1 MRSGPPVDPNLD
13 VLVLVAVVAIHDPR
27 RSDEVAM
34 RVAALDVFPL
44 ADPDGAG
51 GGRDVGEGVVGVD
64 GCLRHLA
71 IPSMGV
77 TRLTAESAPAKPAAK
92 K

>member
-1 MRSGPPVDPNLD
+1 MCRSMRSGPPVDPNLD

-51 GGRDVGEGVVGVD
+51 GGGT
-64 GCLRHLA
+64 LA
-71 IPSMGV
+71 RVSSV
-77 TRLTAESAPAKPAAK
+77 
-92 K
+92 